1 MYEQAAHAL
10 LNADFVLI
18 AAGAGFSAD
27 SGLPVYKDVANLPA
41 YRDAGLDYGDLC
53 VPQWARRDP
62 TLFFGFWGSCYNNY
76 FDASPH
82 DGYGIL
88 HRWTHDVV
96 GRHLLRRGA
105 SATGGGAEMGG
116 PPTSFV
122 YTSNVDCFFRR
133 AGWDESQMLEIHG
146 NISRW
151 QCSLPCRT
159 SLLAPRRAVWTLPPS
174 HRFEVDPDTMRAP
187 VCKAAEAAVEAG
199 GGGGGAGI
207 HAVGGGAHPCRGAPA
222 VRRGRRRRCRGR
234 RRRLGGGRGGGRRRR
249 PARRA
254 ARRRGSASGAG
265 AGGGP
270 AGGRAQPPAVPPLRA
285 GGAAVDPDV

>member
-1 MYEQAAHAL
+1 MPSAAKPAARASSAASAATVPRAKPAAPRPAPRPASASAARPASAAARVPRGDVYEQAAHAL

-146 NISRW
+146 NI
-151 QCSLPCRT
+151 
-159 SLLAPRRAVWTLPPS
+159 
-174 HRFEVDPDTMRAP
+174 
-187 VCKAAEAAVEAG
+187 
-199 GGGGGAGI
+199 
-207 HAVGGGAHPCRGAPA
+207 
-222 VRRGRRRRCRGR
+222 
-234 RRRLGGGRGGGRRRR
+234 
-249 PARRA
+249 
-254 ARRRGSASGAG
+254 
-265 AGGGP
+265 
-270 AGGRAQPPAVPPLRA
+270 
-285 GGAAVDPDV
+285 